1 MAAVHATCR
10 SSLEDCP
17 MMFRILALSAL
28 AACSTSAAPAPA
40 PPTQAPLASPPI
52 LEDLE
57 GEAAA
62 RGRALALNACASCH
76 AVGWSGSSPL
86 AAAPPFRDVVRRRSI
101 ESLAN
106 SFSEGL
112 VTDHGPMPAYTF
124 RASEID
130 DLTAYLERLQEP
142 GRRPAAAR

>member
-1 MAAVHATCR
+1 
-10 SSLEDCP
+10 

-28 AACSTSAAPAPA
+28 AACSTSAATAPDPQMQPA
-40 PPTQAPLASPPI
+40 PPPVRQ
-52 LEDLE
+52 DLD

-62 RGRALALNACASCH
+62 RGRTLALNACASCH
-76 AVGWSGSSPL
+76 AVGRSGASPL
-86 AAAPPFRDVVRRRSI
+86 ATAPAFRDVLHRRSI

-142 GRRPAAAR
+142 APRRPPTR